1 MNKIK
6 GWDLVAT
13 WDDGTTTIVDV
24 PNHIA
29 SDVDYLLTLIEEEEN
44 EDIQSWSG
52 NHK

>member
-1 MNKIK
+1 MNKII
-6 GWDLVAT
+6 GWDLIAT

-44 EDIQSWSG
+44 EDIQSGS
-52 NHK
+52 